1 MALLHVEFFSEVL
14 QMCMGMDVIL
24 PQRTRGMIGVESKK
38 TEEKCK
44 TVYLLHG
51 LSDNQTIWQRRTSI
65 ERYAGEYGIAVVMPT
80 THRAFYTDTKYGL
93 KYWTFIAKELPQI
106 CREFFP
112 QMSDKKEDTL
122 AAGLS
127 MGGYGAWK
135 LGLGASETFGAAASL
150 SGCLDPLSR
159 YDRCMKS
166 GDLMSVAEMTGIFG
180 TREDLADS
188 PDDIHFLLKDNVA
201 QKKELPRLY
210 AWCGTSDFLYEE
222 NIKTWKIA
230 KELGYDLTCEESE
243 GGHEWDKWD
252 KKIQDALRW
261 WLKED

>member
-38 TEEKCK
+38 TDDKYK

-80 THRAFYTDTKYGL
+80 THRAFYTDTTYGL
-93 KYWTFIAKELPQI
+93 KYWTFISKELPQI
-106 CREFFP
+106 WREFFP

-150 SGCLDPLSR
+150 SGVLDSVSR
-159 YDRCMKS
+159 YDACIKEGS
-166 GDLMSVAEMTGIFG
+166 LMSVNEMTGIFG
-180 TREDLADS
+180 TRDDLKGSVNDL
-188 PDDIHFLLKDNVA
+188 HFLLKENVE
-201 QKKELPRLY
+201 KKIELPRLY
-210 AWCGTSDFLYEE
+210 AWCGTEDFLYED
-222 NIKTWKIA
+222 NKRTWKLT
-230 KELGYDLTCEESE
+230 KELGYDFTCEESE
-243 GGHEWDKWD
+243 GGHEWQRWD
-252 KKIQDALRW
+252 VKIQDAIRW
-261 WLKED
+261 WLKEK